1 MKKLILALSAVLL
14 VLTACEEKTQNYTYK
29 NLKFTLPASWTID
42 PGDED
47 QGFGI
52 IAYFQDDKVLSNSI
66 FLDITPLDE
75 EEQADWEAAES
86 DVKSAFLEEKV
97 MEMYDSYVLQDDD
110 YTLDDFFGYKVQA
123 TDSQGFISF
132 SGKAYDE
139 PYTGTITAYVQ
150 DGYLFKAFV
159 SGKDEKN
166 RAKIAEYLNY
176 ELL

>member
-1 MKKLILALSAVLL
+1 M
-14 VLTACEEKTQNYTYK
+14 
-29 NLKFTLPASWTID
+29 
-42 PGDED
+42 
-47 QGFGI
+47 
-52 IAYFQDDKVLSNSI
+52 
-66 FLDITPLDE
+66 DE
-75 EEQADWEAAES
+75 EDKADWEAAES